1 MDTSSENKSF
11 SISKRAKSF
20 VHAGRGVWLF
30 LKDTHNAWLHV
41 AAFVI
46 VILLGCYF
54 GISRTEWISLM
65 LACGL
70 VFVSEAGAVL
80 LSTVFAVMVGVL
92 IFWPYVVKI

>member
-70 VFVSEAGAVL
+70 VFVSEAPPEYRSK
-80 LSTVFAVMVGVL
+80 LSANGFKL
-92 IFWPYVVKI
+92 